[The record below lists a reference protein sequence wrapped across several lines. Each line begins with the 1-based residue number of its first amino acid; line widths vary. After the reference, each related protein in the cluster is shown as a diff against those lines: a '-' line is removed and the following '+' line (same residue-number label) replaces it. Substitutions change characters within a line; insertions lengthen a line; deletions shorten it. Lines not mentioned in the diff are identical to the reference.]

1 MVRSVVF
8 ECVENHSNTN
18 TQTPTLKHQHPK
30 HRYENMESEKP
41 IDSIPISDLDL
52 DDGEWEKPT
61 KLSGGAAKFCFTIV
75 VNEPSSE
82 IKRTRHVLCAREES
96 TANEWLE
103 SLLYAYIRCYRR
115 RVQVPIQHD
124 LANVGDLS
132 EGRRERKDGLGPYD
146 PMRIASFSDFSL
158 DNFREYFPLTDV
170 ISAAKAEITLP
181 VSHRHHEDQDD
192 VWTPLCKVGPS
203 RTCNV

>member
-1 MVRSVVF
+1 
-8 ECVENHSNTN
+8 
-18 TQTPTLKHQHPK
+18 
-30 HRYENMESEKP
+30 MESEKP

-181 VSHRHHEDQDD
+181 VSHRHHEDQDE

-203 RTCNV
+203 RTCNCLSCEEYHAFTHPRTLTQIHHQVQWDENALGQDTP